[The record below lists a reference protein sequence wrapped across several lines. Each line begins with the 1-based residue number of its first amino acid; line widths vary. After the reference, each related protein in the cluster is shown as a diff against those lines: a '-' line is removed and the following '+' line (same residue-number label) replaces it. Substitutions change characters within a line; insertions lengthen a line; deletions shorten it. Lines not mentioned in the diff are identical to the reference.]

1 MMQNHLCDSLESRQR
16 KAIMAQTYP
25 GRTNKLLRGDGL
37 VLWQHAQSGATHLLQ
52 HRLYPVLHQVVHPVH
67 QQLQVH
73 CSLKGRETMMHRMQR
88 TKKKKTE
95 GKLVEPHQGPVAAEP
110 PGVSHYLT
118 WRVQHQLT
126 QSLVDAVE
134 VFVDIE
140 RRPVEGDQARLD
152 GVVHLHIRQ

>member
-1 MMQNHLCDSLESRQR
+1 
-16 KAIMAQTYP
+16 
-25 GRTNKLLRGDGL
+25 
-37 VLWQHAQSGATHLLQ
+37 
-52 HRLYPVLHQVVHPVH
+52 
-67 QQLQVH
+67 
-73 CSLKGRETMMHRMQR
+73 MMHRMQR

-95 GKLVEPHQGPVAAEP
+95 GKLVEPHQGPVAAEL

-118 WRVQHQLT
+118 WRVQHGPFREFQLT
-126 QSLVDAVE
+126 QSFVDAVE